1 MCAITSLSII
11 EKAIGYCCHQLPL
24 AANISCMTLRLR
36 SLLFMPADSPRKIAK
51 SAILPADA
59 IIADLEDALAPSC
72 KEEARASLVASLQ
85 ALPAA
90 GTTRCIRINA
100 VTSTFWLD
108 DLIETFVTLPQVY
121 VVPKVES
128 AADVQA
134 VSERLAWLEGAA
146 SLGAGSVR
154 LLAIVETARGVMN
167 IGEIAGA
174 DRRLVALALGAE
186 DFVSDVG
193 AQRTREGWEILYAR
207 GALVTAAAACGL
219 QAIDTVYTDLSD
231 EAGLAAECEA
241 GRKMGFRGKLAVH
254 PRQLEIINRAFTPS
268 QSEVETA
275 QRLITAFAMQQQ
287 AGRGVFVF
295 EGKMVDR
302 PMVRAAQDVLTRAG
316 VKSGS

>member
-1 MCAITSLSII
+1 
-11 EKAIGYCCHQLPL
+11 
-24 AANISCMTLRLR
+24 MTLRLR

-59 IIADLEDALAPSC
+59 IIVDLEDALASSC

-90 GTTRCIRINA
+90 GTVRCIRINA

-121 VVPKVES
+121 VIPKVES

-167 IGEIAGA
+167 VGEIAGA

-193 AQRTREGWEILYAR
+193 AQRTREGWEIFYAR

-241 GRKMGFRGKLAVH
+241 VRKMGFRGKLAVH

-302 PMVRAAQDVLTRAG
+302 PIVRAAQDVLTRAG
-316 VKSGS
+316 VKSGA